1 MVRYLSDRQKEIL
14 KILLNSKE
22 FVPTGKIADKLK
34 LSKKTIYRELQ
45 IIERD
50 IKLEKIKSK
59 GIKLDI
65 SPESLIELKE
75 KILNDKKILEKYSP
89 EERRMG
95 ILTHLLKI
103 SPKTTSIEKLSKI
116 YYVSKTSIVNDL
128 NYVEEKIKIYNLKL
142 EKGKK
147 GSKITGSERDIR
159 EALINFINMSTRLK
173 ENEKAISDRI
183 DDETLK
189 ELIHQFKKEDI
200 YNIEKLLGNVEK
212 KLGYILADSYYINI
226 LTHLLILLERI
237 KNGVVKY
244 DTQKI
249 KNYEVSEQ
257 NMYSISK
264 ELSDDLLKNFDVKL
278 PEEEIYFI
286 YQYLV
291 SSGIGNSKN
300 DNNWELSQLMKQ
312 VKTQVKNIIKDIV
325 IYFYEIT
332 KIDLKKNSK
341 LYGSLI
347 LHIKA
352 LINRMEYEIKIKNSM
367 YEEIKKEFPYMYEVT
382 NQIMN
387 KIIEK
392 YKMKKISKYEISY
405 LTIYFQAILESRKA
419 IKNVIV
425 VCSSGFGTS
434 YLLKNRIQK
443 IFPELN
449 VKDVL
454 SVNDLKNNYN
464 LDNIDL
470 IISTI
475 HLKSINKPVA
485 YVSSVLNEED
495 VKLLNNNF
503 IIREYEKDFAKM
515 DKINKKNKAFS
526 EKSFKLDKILAKDM
540 IKLDLNLQNKNE
552 IFKEMAEL
560 LYKNKA
566 IKSKKRFLLEIE
578 KREISGDTNLQNK
591 IAIPHIKSE
600 NVKYEQVIIFRL
612 KKDIIWDNSDSRV
625 KAVILV
631 ISKERKIKSETSE
644 LKMISKIME
653 NLLEKEIKTIILKK
667 DRETIYKK
675 LEEIINL
682 EG

>member
-103 SPKTTSIEKLSKI
+103 SPKTSSIEKLSKI

-200 YNIEKLLGNVEK
+200 YNIEKLLENVEK
-212 KLGYILADSYYINI
+212 KLRYTLADSYYINI

>member
-89 EERRMG
+89 EERRME

-103 SPKTTSIEKLSKI
+103 SPKTSSIEKLSKI

-200 YNIEKLLGNVEK
+200 YNIEKLLENVEK
-212 KLGYILADSYYINI
+212 KLRYTLADSYYINI

>member
-89 EERRMG
+89 EERRME

-454 SVNDLKNNYN
+454 SVNDLKNN
-464 LDNIDL
+464 
-470 IISTI
+470 
-475 HLKSINKPVA
+475 
-485 YVSSVLNEED
+485 
-495 VKLLNNNF
+495 
-503 IIREYEKDFAKM
+503 
-515 DKINKKNKAFS
+515 
-526 EKSFKLDKILAKDM
+526 
-540 IKLDLNLQNKNE
+540 
-552 IFKEMAEL
+552 
-560 LYKNKA
+560 
-566 IKSKKRFLLEIE
+566 
-578 KREISGDTNLQNK
+578 
-591 IAIPHIKSE
+591 
-600 NVKYEQVIIFRL
+600 
-612 KKDIIWDNSDSRV
+612 
-625 KAVILV
+625 
-631 ISKERKIKSETSE
+631 
-644 LKMISKIME
+644 
-653 NLLEKEIKTIILKK
+653 
-667 DRETIYKK
+667 
-675 LEEIINL
+675 
-682 EG
+682 

>member
-443 IFPELN
+443 IFPELD

-464 LDNIDL
+464 LDDIDL

>member
-75 KILNDKKILEKYSP
+75 RILNDKKILEKYSP

-200 YNIEKLLGNVEK
+200 YNIEKLLENVEK
-212 KLGYILADSYYINI
+212 KLRYTLADSYYINI

-249 KNYEVSEQ
+249 KNYQVSEQ

>member
-443 IFPELN
+443 IFPELD

>member
-443 IFPELN
+443 IFPELD

-591 IAIPHIKSE
+591 IAIPHMKSE
-600 NVKYEQVIIFRL
+600 NVKCEQVIIFRL
-612 KKDIIWDNSDSRV
+612 KKDIIWDNSDSKV

-631 ISKERKIKSETSE
+631 IAKERKIKRETSE

>member
-14 KILLNSKE
+14 KILLNNKE
-22 FVPTGKIADKLK
+22 FVSSEKIADKMK

-45 IIERD
+45 IIGKD

-59 GIKLDI
+59 GIKLNI

-128 NYVEEKIKIYNLKL
+128 NYVKEKIKIYNLKL

-159 EALINFINMSTRLK
+159 EALINLINMSTHLK
-173 ENEKAISDRI
+173 ENKKAISDRI

-212 KLGYILADSYYINI
+212 KLGYTLADSYYINI

-257 NMYSISK
+257 NMYNISK
-264 ELSDDLLKNFDVKL
+264 ELSYELLKNFDVKL

-300 DNNWELSQLMKQ
+300 ENDWELSQLMKQ

-325 IYFYEIT
+325 QYFYEIT
-332 KIDLKKNSK
+332 KIDVKKNPK

-367 YEEIKKEFPYMYEVT
+367 YEEIKNEFPYMYEVT

-405 LTIYFQAILESRKA
+405 LTIYFQAILESRKT

-443 IFPELN
+443 IFPELD
-449 VKDVL
+449 VKNVL

-475 HLKSINKPVA
+475 HLKNVSKPVA

-495 VKLLNNNF
+495 VKLLSNNF
-503 IIREYEKDFAKM
+503 IIQEYEKDFVKVNE
-515 DKINKKNKAFS
+515 INKKNEVNS
-526 EKSFKLDKILAKDM
+526 EKFFKLDKILAKDM
-540 IKLDLNLQNKNE
+540 IRLDLNLQNKNE

-578 KREISGDTNLQNK
+578 KREVSGDTNLQNK

-612 KKDIIWDNSDSRV
+612 KKDIIWDNSDSKV

-631 ISKERKIKSETSE
+631 VSKGRKIKRETSE
-644 LKMISKIME
+644 LKIISKIME

-667 DRETIYKK
+667 DRETIYEK

>member
-89 EERRMG
+89 EERRME

-103 SPKTTSIEKLSKI
+103 SPKTSSIEKLSKI

-200 YNIEKLLGNVEK
+200 YNIEKLLENVEK
-212 KLGYILADSYYINI
+212 KLRYTLADSYYINI

-612 KKDIIWDNSDSRV
+612 KKDIINIIDN
-625 KAVILV
+625 
-631 ISKERKIKSETSE
+631 TF
-644 LKMISKIME
+644 
-653 NLLEKEIKTIILKK
+653 
-667 DRETIYKK
+667 
-675 LEEIINL
+675 
-682 EG
+682 

>member
-89 EERRMG
+89 EERRME

-103 SPKTTSIEKLSKI
+103 SPKTSSIEKLSKI